1 MLKLDWNILFTLINL
16 VIFYLL
22 MKRFLFKPILK
33 VMNERKEMINNQMQQ
48 AEDAK
53 NDAFDL
59 KKQYE
64 NKLRSAD
71 EESSRIIN
79 EAKQTAKTEYGRIL
93 DKAGE
98 DAEKMKENARRQIIE
113 EGERAKRSAR
123 EDIASLA
130 MQAAERLQHLLWK
143 QHKRL
148 SVKVPALKLTVI
160 CMINF

>member
-53 NDAFDL
+53 NEAFDL
-59 KKQYE
+59 KTQYE
-64 NKLRSAD
+64 DKLRSAD
-71 EESSRIIN
+71 EESSKIIN
-79 EAKQTAKTEYGRIL
+79 EAKQAAKTEYGRIL

-98 DAEKMKENARRQIIE
+98 DAEKMKENARRQI
-113 EGERAKRSAR
+113 S
-123 EDIASLA
+123 
-130 MQAAERLQHLLWK
+130 
-143 QHKRL
+143 
-148 SVKVPALKLTVI
+148 
-160 CMINF
+160 

>member
-53 NDAFDL
+53 NEAFDL
-59 KKQYE
+59 KTQYE
-64 NKLRSAD
+64 DKLRSAD
-71 EESSRIIN
+71 EESSKIIN
-79 EAKQTAKTEYGRIL
+79 EAKQAAKTEYGRIL

-98 DAEKMKENARRQIIE
+98 DAEKMKENARRQISE
-113 EGERAKRSAR
+113 ESERAKRSAR

-130 MQAAERLQHLLWK
+130 MEAAE
-143 QHKRL
+143 
-148 SVKVPALKLTVI
+148 KVIGANITPKTDSDIFDEFL
-160 CMINF
+160 NESSDENDS